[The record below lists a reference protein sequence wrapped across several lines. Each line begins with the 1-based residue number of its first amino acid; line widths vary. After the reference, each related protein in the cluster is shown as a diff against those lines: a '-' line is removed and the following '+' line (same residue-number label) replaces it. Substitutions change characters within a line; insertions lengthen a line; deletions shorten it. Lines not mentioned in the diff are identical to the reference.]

1 MHPKVELKLVNQ
13 QRRERDS
20 RGLEPYLA
28 LERKPN
34 SKRRADPE
42 RAMDVILVALG
53 AVTAIVLGLLVTAVR
68 AGLQ

>member
-1 MHPKVELKLVNQ
+1 MHPKVELKLVNLTK
-13 QRRERDS
+13 RERDS

-28 LERKPN
+28 HERKGK

-42 RAMDVILVALG
+42 RAMDVILVALA
-53 AVTAIVLGLLVTAVR
+53 AVTALVIGILVTAVR

>member
-1 MHPKVELKLVNQ
+1 MHPKVELKLVNLTK
-13 QRRERDS
+13 RERDS

-28 LERKPN
+28 LERKPK

-53 AVTAIVLGLLVTAVR
+53 AVTAIVIGLLVTAVR